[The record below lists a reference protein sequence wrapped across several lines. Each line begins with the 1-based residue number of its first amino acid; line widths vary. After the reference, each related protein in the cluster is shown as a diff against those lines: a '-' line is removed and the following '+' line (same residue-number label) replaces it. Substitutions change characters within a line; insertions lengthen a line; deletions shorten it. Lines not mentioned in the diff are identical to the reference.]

1 MKSEKILLLF
11 IFLQVYFLG
20 NVTAQGKYEIDG
32 IAAEKLNGAE
42 ITFTNISHW
51 RNVPVNHDVQFSHI
65 KNGKFIFN
73 GIIKNKFELYAL
85 SIKKNGIENSYGFFI
100 TNRKMKIIISDLT
113 TGKDTSNI
121 KYINVPFVS
130 ENKSYEDFI
139 KETDDYNRAIANKN
153 IDLYLDNN
161 SKLNKDSLSL
171 LVRKARL
178 NIVYKKIEFFK
189 GHPKSFV
196 AFYYFVTSLV
206 DFPNTTIPA
215 DTLLKIYSSFSAD
228 LQHSNAGLVT
238 YAYLLNK
245 KALHINAMVPDF
257 KFLDTSFHQYNLS
270 QFNNKKYVLLCFWAS
285 WCGPCIKNIPLLKEV
300 NAKYPADQLA
310 MVSVSIDTDTAKW
323 LKAIKQY
330 QMPWLQ
336 TCDVEQYAPGQKI
349 QKLFDVTSVPQYFLI
364 DETGKLIYQNL
375 KVAETDNY
383 AVLKNMLDKELMRQ

>member
-1 MKSEKILLLF
+1 
-11 IFLQVYFLG
+11 
-20 NVTAQGKYEIDG
+20 
-32 IAAEKLNGAE
+32 
-42 ITFTNISHW
+42 
-51 RNVPVNHDVQFSHI
+51 
-65 KNGKFIFN
+65 
-73 GIIKNKFELYAL
+73 
-85 SIKKNGIENSYGFFI
+85 
-100 TNRKMKIIISDLT
+100 MKIIINDLT
-113 TGKDTSNI
+113 TGKDTPNI

-139 KETDDYNRAIANKN
+139 KETDDNNREIANRN
-153 IDLYLDNN
+153 INLYIDNN

-178 NIVYKKIEFFK
+178 NVVNKKIEFFK

-215 DTLLKIYSSFSAD
+215 DTLLKIYSSFSAN

-270 QFNNKKYVLLCFWAS
+270 KFNNKKYVLLCFWAS
-285 WCGPCIKNIPLLKEV
+285 WCGPCIKNIPLLKEI

-323 LKAIKQY
+323 VKAVKEY

-336 TCDVEQYAPGQKI
+336 TCDVEQYAPGQKM

-364 DETGKLIYQNL
+364 DKTGKLIYQNL

-383 AVLKNMLDKELMRQ
+383 AVLKNMLDKELMR